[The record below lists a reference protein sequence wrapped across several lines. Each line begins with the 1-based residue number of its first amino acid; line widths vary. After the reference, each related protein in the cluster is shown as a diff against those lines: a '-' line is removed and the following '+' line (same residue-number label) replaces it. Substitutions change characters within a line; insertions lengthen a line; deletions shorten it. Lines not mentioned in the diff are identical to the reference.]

1 MRAPRFLR
9 RRRQRRLAGDDRGV
23 TLVEF
28 GILMP
33 VAAVLLMGAFDVGHT
48 LYTRSILEGA
58 IQRAG
63 RDSGLETGTVSATQA
78 TIDNR
83 VKTQLNKLGIPDS
96 DITITRRFYRSFT
109 QAQAAFAEPFTD
121 TNNNGRCDNGEPYED
136 RNRNNARDTDGADAG
151 QGGAQDT
158 VVYTVALNYDRMF
171 PLDGLLGLP
180 ERVQMEGSTVM
191 NNQPYGDQGSYGAM
205 IVRNC
210 PAT

>member
-1 MRAPRFLR
+1 
-9 RRRQRRLAGDDRGV
+9 
-23 TLVEF
+23 
-28 GILMP
+28 MP

-48 LYTRSILEGA
+48 LYTRAILEGA

-63 RDSGLETGTVSATQA
+63 RDSGLETGTAAAIQT

-83 VKTQLNKLGIPDS
+83 VKNQLNKLGIPDAN
-96 DITITRRFYRSFT
+96 ITISRRFYRSFT

-136 RNRNNARDTDGADAG
+136 RNRNNTRDGDGADAG

-210 PAT
+210 PAS